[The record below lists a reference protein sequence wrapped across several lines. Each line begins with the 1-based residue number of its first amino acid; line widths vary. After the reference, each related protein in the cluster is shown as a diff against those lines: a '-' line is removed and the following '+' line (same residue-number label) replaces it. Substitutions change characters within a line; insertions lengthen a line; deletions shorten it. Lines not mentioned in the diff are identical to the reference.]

1 MGMESMKVHQN
12 VWSRGGVS
20 TRKQPRTKYG
30 KAQKSS
36 SMAISGGSRSL
47 YVLMETSLAAM
58 ENAAVN
64 AKKNQTIWI
73 AKFSVKKGVTTDEK
87 EKGRL
92 N

>member
-1 MGMESMKVHQN
+1 
-12 VWSRGGVS
+12 
-20 TRKQPRTKYG
+20 
-30 KAQKSS
+30 
-36 SMAISGGSRSL
+36 
-47 YVLMETSLAAM
+47 METSLAAM